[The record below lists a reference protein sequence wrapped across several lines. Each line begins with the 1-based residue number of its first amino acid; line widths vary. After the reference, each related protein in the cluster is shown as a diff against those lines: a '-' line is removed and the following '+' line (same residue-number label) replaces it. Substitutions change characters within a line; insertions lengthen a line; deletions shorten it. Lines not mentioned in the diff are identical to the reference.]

1 MQLSQEQKTF
11 SQFFFFFF
19 FFFAFLESIL
29 NLDHFQKTDDPL
41 SWLFPKL
48 RTPKNVIR

>member
-11 SQFFFFFF
+11 SQFFFF

-29 NLDHFQKTDDPL
+29 NLDHFQKTDDPH